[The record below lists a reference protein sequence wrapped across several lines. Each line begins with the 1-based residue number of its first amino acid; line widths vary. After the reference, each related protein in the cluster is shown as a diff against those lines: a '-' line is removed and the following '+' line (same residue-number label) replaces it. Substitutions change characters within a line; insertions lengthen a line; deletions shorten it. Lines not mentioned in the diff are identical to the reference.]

1 MEEIRQQ
8 VARAHR
14 RLVMQE
20 FVRVFGWTMFA
31 AMFVVIAGLAVPKI
45 WPLAVTSTNFGSS
58 IWMWSWIGGGVVVG
72 VLAAVAITFLRRRGE
87 MDAAVEIDRRFGLKE
102 RVSSAMSLL
111 PHDLETEAGQ
121 ALVNDASRRVQ
132 AIEVDEEFSLSVN
145 WRSLLPV
152 IPALVVFLLAFLGND
167 AVPEKTASATETP
180 LEVAKRVKTSEAQFR
195 KQLLGQRKKIETNE
209 AFKDLA
215 KLLKEIDEQLDP
227 KRNKQPKTRSASLLR
242 LNNMKRKVEAFKK
255 QLGDPNKLKDQ
266 LNQLNKLNKGPAE
279 KAIKAMQ
286 RGDFG
291 KAVQEMKKLAEQLRN
306 GEMSEQQQK
315 QLQDQIAQLQDELN
329 KHQQAK
335 K

>member
-1 MEEIRQQ
+1 
-8 VARAHR
+8 
-14 RLVMQE
+14 
-20 FVRVFGWTMFA
+20 
-31 AMFVVIAGLAVPKI
+31 
-45 WPLAVTSTNFGSS
+45 
-58 IWMWSWIGGGVVVG
+58 
-72 VLAAVAITFLRRRGE
+72 

-102 RVSSAMSLL
+102 RVSSAMSLP

-121 ALVNDASRRVQ
+121 ALVSDASRRVQ

-152 IPALVVFLLAFLGND
+152 IPALIVFLLAFLGND
-167 AVPEKTASATETP
+167 AVQKKTASATETR
-180 LEVAKRVKTSEAQFR
+180 LEVEKRVKTSEEQFR
-195 KQLLGQRKKIETNE
+195 KQLLGQRKKIETND
-209 AFKDLA
+209 ALKDLT

-242 LNNMKRKVEAFKK
+242 LNNMKRKVEAFRK

-266 LNQLNKLNKGPAE
+266 LNQLKKLNRGPAE

-306 GEMSEQQQK
+306 GEMNEQQQK
-315 QLQDQIAQLQDELN
+315 QLQDQIAKLQDELN

-335 K
+335 DELKQQIAHHRPGGERAPVRTRA